1 MDRLSEGGCNLLK
14 LNKKI
19 LNTLK
24 FLFPVLLLLFIFFES
39 RKMIKNFDIHLIK
52 NHLDQINVH
61 NLIIIII
68 LGIIAVTPMILYDQV
83 LNRILQLGVP
93 KFEMA
98 KYSFTIN
105 TYSNFIGFGGVAGLS
120 LRTYFFKGKFKNRGK
135 LVKNIAQISLFYLV
149 GLSILSWVVSFGI
162 MQTTFL
168 AGMKWIKLA
177 VWGISLYA
185 PLLIF
190 LTKWREHKDDGQHF
204 QTVHILELALIS
216 ILEWMFA
223 ILLFLSIANILH
235 IHISFRELFPIFIV
249 ASCAGIVSMI
259 PGGIGSFDLVMLL
272 GFESIHIPT
281 ESILLILLFYRISY
295 YIVPFIIGTI
305 LLVKKLWNELDEPYR
320 QVIHF
325 LARNISHWIITI
337 LVFFSGIIL
346 LVSASLPG
354 VLERIKFL
362 REFLSFP
369 IMNLSHQ
376 LSVAAGLLLLF
387 LSRGIE
393 YRVKWAYYFTM
404 FMLIFA
410 AMLSI
415 TKSFNYEQ
423 AVFLIVVAFILW
435 LSKKSFYRIN
445 FVVTWGRAA
454 IDFVVIVFFIA
465 MYLFIGFMN
474 LPEHSEK
481 MKIPYFIRKYMIL
494 DPGDLFKSAI
504 LGLIIAMT
512 VIYFVYWLRKPYE
525 AQFRSSIHEEER
537 IMKHL
542 QKYGGTVLSH
552 LVFLH
557 DKMIYWSQSGNV
569 LFVFQKYADKLI
581 VLGDPVGDER
591 EFHDCIEEFHDV
603 ANLYGYTPV
612 YYEVNKEL
620 LPMLHENG
628 YDFFKLGEEA
638 YVNVE
643 EFSLSGKKMKNLR
656 AVKNKLEREG
666 FTFDVVQPP
675 FSEELMSRL
684 QFISEEWLQ
693 GRLEKGFSL
702 GFFDKDYLNLG
713 PIAIVKNEAGVPI
726 AFTSLMPK
734 YDDHET
740 LSLDLMRQL
749 SNVPPGIMDFM
760 FLHLFEWAGQKGYK
774 RFNIGMAPLA
784 NVGLSKYSFLG
795 EKLASQ
801 IYLHG
806 SFIYHFK
813 GLKNFKEKYA
823 DSWEPK
829 YMAYRKKTSLPLTM
843 IQVAL
848 LIAKKRPN
856 TEE

>member
-1 MDRLSEGGCNLLK
+1 MESGCNFLK
-14 LNKKI
+14 LNKKV

-24 FLFPVLLLLFIFFES
+24 FLFPVLLLLFIFLES
-39 RKMIKNFDIHLIK
+39 RKMIKNFDINLIK
-52 NHLDQINVH
+52 NHLDQLNVH
-61 NLIIIII
+61 NIIIIII
-68 LGIIAVTPMILYDQV
+68 LGIIAVTPMLFYDLV
-83 LNRILQLGVP
+83 LNRILNLGIP
-93 KFEMA
+93 KLEMA
-98 KYSFTIN
+98 KYSLTIN

-120 LRTYFFKGKFKNRGK
+120 LRTYFFKGKFKDRGK
-135 LVKNIAQISLFYLV
+135 LVKNIAQISLFYLA
-149 GLSILSWVVSFGI
+149 GLSILSWIVSLGI
-162 MQTTFL
+162 MQTSFL

-185 PLLIF
+185 PILIL
-190 LTKWREHKDDGQHF
+190 LTKLRERKDQGEHF
-204 QTVHILELALIS
+204 KTIYILELALIS
-216 ILEWMFA
+216 IFEWMFA
-223 ILLFLSIANILH
+223 ILLFLTIANILH
-235 IHISFRELFPIFIV
+235 IHITLRELFPIFIV

-259 PGGIGSFDLVMLL
+259 PGGIGSFDLIMLL
-272 GFESIHIPT
+272 GFESLHVPT
-281 ESILLILLFYRISY
+281 EKILLILLFYRISY
-295 YIVPFIIGTI
+295 YIIPFILGTI
-305 LLVKKLWNELDEPYR
+305 LFVKKLWNDLDEPYR

-346 LVSASLPG
+346 LISASLPG
-354 VLERIKFL
+354 VLERVKFL

-410 AMLSI
+410 AILSI
-415 TKSFNYEQ
+415 TKNLNYEQ
-423 AVFLIVVAFILW
+423 AIFLIIVAFILW

-454 IDFVVIVFFIA
+454 FDFLGILFFIIL
-465 MYLFIGFMN
+465 YFFIGYMN
-474 LPEHSEK
+474 LPQHSEK
-481 MKIPYFIRKYMIL
+481 MKIPHFIRKYMIL
-494 DPGDLFKSAI
+494 DPGDLFKSAV
-504 LGLIIAMT
+504 LGLIIALI
-512 VIYFVYWLRKPYE
+512 VIYFVYWLKKPYE
-525 AQFRSSIHEEER
+525 AQFPSSINETEK
-537 IMKHL
+537 IMEHL

-552 LVFLH
+552 LIFLH
-557 DKMIYWSQSGNV
+557 DKMIYWSRSGNV
-569 LFVFQKYADKLI
+569 LFAFQKYADKLV
-581 VLGDPVGDER
+581 VLGNPVGDHR

-612 YYEVNKEL
+612 YYEVTKEM

-638 YVNVE
+638 FVNVE

-666 FTFDVVQPP
+666 FSCNVLEPP
-675 FSEELMSRL
+675 FSDELLSRL
-684 QFISEEWLQ
+684 QFISEQWLQ

-713 PIAIVKNEAGVPI
+713 PIAVVKNEEGVPI

-734 YDDHET
+734 YDDHKT

-749 SNVPPGIMDFM
+749 SDIPPGIMDFM
-760 FLHLFEWAGQKGYK
+760 FIHLFEWAGQNGYSQ
-774 RFNIGMAPLA
+774 FNIGMAPLA

-823 DSWEPK
+823 DTWEPK

-848 LIAKKRPN
+848 LIAKKRPK
-856 TEE
+856 TD

>member
-1 MDRLSEGGCNLLK
+1 MK
-14 LNKKI
+14 LNKKV

-24 FLFPVLLLLFIFFES
+24 FLFPVLLLLFIFLES
-39 RKMIKNFDIHLIK
+39 RKMIKNFDINLIK
-52 NHLDQINVH
+52 NHLDQLNVH
-61 NLIIIII
+61 NIIIIII
-68 LGIIAVTPMILYDQV
+68 LGIIAVTPMLFYDLV
-83 LNRILQLGVP
+83 LNRILNLGIP
-93 KFEMA
+93 KLEMA
-98 KYSFTIN
+98 KYSLTIN

-120 LRTYFFKGKFKNRGK
+120 LRTYFFKGKFKDRGK
-135 LVKNIAQISLFYLV
+135 LVKNIAQISLFYLA
-149 GLSILSWVVSFGI
+149 GLSILSWIVSLGI
-162 MQTTFL
+162 MQTSFL

-185 PLLIF
+185 PILIL
-190 LTKWREHKDDGQHF
+190 LTKLRERKDQGEHF
-204 QTVHILELALIS
+204 KTIYILELALIS
-216 ILEWMFA
+216 IFEWMFA
-223 ILLFLSIANILH
+223 ILLFLTIANILH
-235 IHISFRELFPIFIV
+235 IHITLRELFPIFIV

-259 PGGIGSFDLVMLL
+259 PGGIGSFDLIMLL
-272 GFESIHIPT
+272 GFESLHVPT
-281 ESILLILLFYRISY
+281 EKILLILLFYRISY
-295 YIVPFIIGTI
+295 YIIPFILGTI
-305 LLVKKLWNELDEPYR
+305 LFVKKLWNDLDEPYR

-346 LVSASLPG
+346 LISASLPG
-354 VLERIKFL
+354 VLERVKFL

-410 AMLSI
+410 AILSI
-415 TKSFNYEQ
+415 TKNLNYEQ
-423 AVFLIVVAFILW
+423 AIFLIIVAFILW

-454 IDFVVIVFFIA
+454 FDFLGILFFIIL
-465 MYLFIGFMN
+465 YFFIGYMN
-474 LPEHSEK
+474 LPQHSEK
-481 MKIPYFIRKYMIL
+481 MKIPHFIRKYMIL
-494 DPGDLFKSAI
+494 DPGDLFKSAV
-504 LGLIIAMT
+504 LGLIIALI
-512 VIYFVYWLRKPYE
+512 VIYFVYWLKKPYE
-525 AQFRSSIHEEER
+525 AQFQSSINETEK
-537 IMKHL
+537 IMEHL

-552 LVFLH
+552 LIFLH
-557 DKMIYWSQSGNV
+557 DKMIYWSRSGNV
-569 LFVFQKYADKLI
+569 LFAFQKYADKLV
-581 VLGDPVGDER
+581 VLGNPVGDHR

-612 YYEVNKEL
+612 YYEVTKEM

-638 YVNVE
+638 FVNVE

-666 FTFDVVQPP
+666 FSCNVLEPP
-675 FSEELMSRL
+675 FSDELLTRL
-684 QFISEEWLQ
+684 QFISEQWLQ

-713 PIAIVKNEAGVPI
+713 PIAVVKNEEGVPI

-734 YDDHET
+734 YDDHKT

-749 SNVPPGIMDFM
+749 SDIPPGIMDFM
-760 FLHLFEWAGQKGYK
+760 FIHLFEWAGQNGYSQ
-774 RFNIGMAPLA
+774 FNIGMAPLA

-823 DSWEPK
+823 DTWEPK

-843 IQVAL
+843 FQVAL
-848 LIAKKRPN
+848 LIAKKRPK
-856 TEE
+856 TD

>member
-1 MDRLSEGGCNLLK
+1 MESGCNFLK
-14 LNKKI
+14 LNKKV

-24 FLFPVLLLLFIFFES
+24 FLFPVLLLLFIFLES
-39 RKMIKNFDIHLIK
+39 RKMIKNFDINLIK
-52 NHLDQINVH
+52 NHLDQLNVH
-61 NLIIIII
+61 NIIIIII
-68 LGIIAVTPMILYDQV
+68 LGIIAVTPMLFYDLV
-83 LNRILQLGVP
+83 LNRILNLGIP
-93 KFEMA
+93 KLEMA
-98 KYSFTIN
+98 KYSLTIN

-120 LRTYFFKGKFKNRGK
+120 LRTYFFKGKFKDRGK
-135 LVKNIAQISLFYLV
+135 LVKNIAQISLFYLA
-149 GLSILSWVVSFGI
+149 GLSILSWIVSLGI
-162 MQTTFL
+162 MQTSFL

-185 PLLIF
+185 PILIL
-190 LTKWREHKDDGQHF
+190 LTKLRERKDQGEHF
-204 QTVHILELALIS
+204 KTIYILELALIS
-216 ILEWMFA
+216 IFEWMFA
-223 ILLFLSIANILH
+223 ILLFLTIANILH
-235 IHISFRELFPIFIV
+235 IHITLRELFPIFIV

-259 PGGIGSFDLVMLL
+259 PGGIGSFDLIMLL
-272 GFESIHIPT
+272 GFESLHVPT
-281 ESILLILLFYRISY
+281 EKILLILLFYRISY
-295 YIVPFIIGTI
+295 YIIPFILGTI
-305 LLVKKLWNELDEPYR
+305 LFVKKLWNDLDEPYR

-346 LVSASLPG
+346 LISASLPG
-354 VLERIKFL
+354 VLERVKFL

-410 AMLSI
+410 AILSI
-415 TKSFNYEQ
+415 TKNLNYEQ
-423 AVFLIVVAFILW
+423 AIFLIIVAFILW

-454 IDFVVIVFFIA
+454 FDFLGILFFIIL
-465 MYLFIGFMN
+465 YFFIGYMN
-474 LPEHSEK
+474 LPQHSEK
-481 MKIPYFIRKYMIL
+481 MKIPHFIRKYMIL
-494 DPGDLFKSAI
+494 DPGDLFKSAV
-504 LGLIIAMT
+504 LGLIIALI
-512 VIYFVYWLRKPYE
+512 VIYFVYWLKKPYE
-525 AQFRSSIHEEER
+525 AQFQSSINETEK
-537 IMKHL
+537 IMEHL

-552 LVFLH
+552 LIFLH
-557 DKMIYWSQSGNV
+557 DKMIYWSRSGNV
-569 LFVFQKYADKLI
+569 LFAFQKYADKLV
-581 VLGDPVGDER
+581 VLGNPVGDHR

-612 YYEVNKEL
+612 YYEVTKEM

-638 YVNVE
+638 FVNVE

-666 FTFDVVQPP
+666 FSCNVLEPP
-675 FSEELMSRL
+675 FSDELLTRL
-684 QFISEEWLQ
+684 QFISEQWLQ

-713 PIAIVKNEAGVPI
+713 PIAVVKNEEGVPI

-734 YDDHET
+734 YDDHKT

-749 SNVPPGIMDFM
+749 SDIPPGIMDFM
-760 FLHLFEWAGQKGYK
+760 FIHLFEWAGQNGYSQ
-774 RFNIGMAPLA
+774 FNIGMAPLA

-823 DSWEPK
+823 DTWEPK

-843 IQVAL
+843 FQVAL
-848 LIAKKRPN
+848 LIAKKRPK
-856 TEE
+856 TD

>member
-1 MDRLSEGGCNLLK
+1 M
-14 LNKKI
+14 
-19 LNTLK
+19 NTLK
-24 FLFPVLLLLFIFFES
+24 FLFPVLLLLFIFLES
-39 RKMIKNFDIHLIK
+39 RKMIKNFDVNLIK

-61 NLIIIII
+61 NIVIIIV
-68 LGIIAVTPMILYDQV
+68 LGIIAVTPMIFYDLV
-83 LNRILQLGVP
+83 LNRILQLGIP

-98 KYSFTIN
+98 KYSLTIN

-120 LRTYFFKGKFKNRGK
+120 LRTYFFKGKFKDRGM
-135 LVKNIAQISLFYLV
+135 LVKNIAQISLYYLA
-149 GLSILSWVVSFGI
+149 GLSILSWIVSFGI
-162 MQTTFL
+162 MQTSFL

-185 PLLIF
+185 PILIL
-190 LTKWREHKDDGQHF
+190 LTKWRERKDEGEHF
-204 QTVHILELALIS
+204 KTVYILELALIS
-216 ILEWMFA
+216 IFEWMFA

-235 IHISFRELFPIFIV
+235 IHITLRELFPIFIV

-259 PGGIGSFDLVMLL
+259 PGGIGSFDLIMLL

-281 ESILLILLFYRISY
+281 EKILLILLFYRISY

-305 LLVKKLWNELDEPYR
+305 LFLKKLWKELDEPYR

-325 LARNISHWIITI
+325 LARNISHWVITI
-337 LVFFSGIIL
+337 LVFCSGIIL

-410 AMLSI
+410 AILSI
-415 TKSFNYEQ
+415 TKNLNYEQ
-423 AVFLIVVAFILW
+423 AVFLIIVAFILW

-454 IDFVVIVFFIA
+454 MDFLGIFFFIVL
-465 MYLFIGFMN
+465 YFFIGYMN

-504 LGLIIAMT
+504 LGLIIALI

-525 AQFRSSIHEEER
+525 AQFRSSIQEEDK
-537 IMKHL
+537 IMEHL
-542 QKYGGTVLSH
+542 QKFGGTVLSH
-552 LVFLH
+552 LIFLH
-557 DKMIYWSQSGNV
+557 DKMIYWSKSGNV
-569 LFVFQKYADKLI
+569 LFAFQKYADKLI
-581 VLGDPVGDER
+581 VLGSPIGDER

-612 YYEVNKEL
+612 YYEVTKEM

-656 AVKNKLEREG
+656 AVKNKLERDG
-666 FTFDVVQPP
+666 FSCIVLEPP
-675 FSEELMSRL
+675 YSEELLNRL

-713 PIAIVKNEAGVPI
+713 PIAIVKNEEEVPI

-734 YDDHET
+734 YDEHET

-848 LIAKKRPN
+848 LISKKRPK

>member
-1 MDRLSEGGCNLLK
+1 MESGCNFLK
-14 LNKKI
+14 LNKKV

-24 FLFPVLLLLFIFFES
+24 FLFPVLLLLFIFLES
-39 RKMIKNFDIHLIK
+39 RKMIKNFDINLIK
-52 NHLDQINVH
+52 NHLDQLNVH
-61 NLIIIII
+61 NIIIIII
-68 LGIIAVTPMILYDQV
+68 LGIIAVTPMLFYDLV
-83 LNRILQLGVP
+83 LNRILNLGIP
-93 KFEMA
+93 KLEMA
-98 KYSFTIN
+98 KYSLTIN

-120 LRTYFFKGKFKNRGK
+120 LRTYFFKGKFKDRGK
-135 LVKNIAQISLFYLV
+135 LVKNIAQISLFYLA
-149 GLSILSWVVSFGI
+149 GLSILSWIVSLGI
-162 MQTTFL
+162 MQTSFL

-185 PLLIF
+185 PILIL
-190 LTKWREHKDDGQHF
+190 LTKLRERKDQGEHF
-204 QTVHILELALIS
+204 KTIYILELALIS
-216 ILEWMFA
+216 IFEWMFA
-223 ILLFLSIANILH
+223 ILLFLTIANILH
-235 IHISFRELFPIFIV
+235 IHITLRELFPIFIV

-259 PGGIGSFDLVMLL
+259 PGGIGSFDLIMLL
-272 GFESIHIPT
+272 GFESLHVPT
-281 ESILLILLFYRISY
+281 EKILLILLFYRISY
-295 YIVPFIIGTI
+295 YIIPFILGTI
-305 LLVKKLWNELDEPYR
+305 LFVKKLWNDLDEPYR

-337 LVFFSGIIL
+337 LVLFSGIIL
-346 LVSASLPG
+346 LISASLPG
-354 VLERIKFL
+354 VLERVKFL

-410 AMLSI
+410 AILSI
-415 TKSFNYEQ
+415 TKNLNYEQ
-423 AVFLIVVAFILW
+423 AIFLIIVAFILW

-454 IDFVVIVFFIA
+454 FDFLGILFFIIL
-465 MYLFIGFMN
+465 YFFIGYMN
-474 LPEHSEK
+474 LPQHSEK
-481 MKIPYFIRKYMIL
+481 MKIPHFIRKYMIL
-494 DPGDLFKSAI
+494 DPGDLFKSAV
-504 LGLIIAMT
+504 LGLIIALI
-512 VIYFVYWLRKPYE
+512 VIYFVYWLKKPYE
-525 AQFRSSIHEEER
+525 AQFQSSINETEK
-537 IMKHL
+537 IMEHL

-552 LVFLH
+552 LIFLH
-557 DKMIYWSQSGNV
+557 DKMIYWSRSGNV
-569 LFVFQKYADKLI
+569 LFAFQKYADKLV
-581 VLGDPVGDER
+581 VLGNPVGDHR

-612 YYEVNKEL
+612 YYEVTKEM

-638 YVNVE
+638 FVNVE

-666 FTFDVVQPP
+666 FSCNVLEPP
-675 FSEELMSRL
+675 FSDELLTRL
-684 QFISEEWLQ
+684 QFISEQWLQ

-713 PIAIVKNEAGVPI
+713 PIAVVKNEEGVPI

-734 YDDHET
+734 YDDHKT

-749 SNVPPGIMDFM
+749 SDIPPGIMDFM
-760 FLHLFEWAGQKGYK
+760 FIHLFEWAGQNGYSQ
-774 RFNIGMAPLA
+774 FNIGMAPLA

-823 DSWEPK
+823 DTWEPK

-848 LIAKKRPN
+848 LIAKKRPK
-856 TEE
+856 TD

>member
-1 MDRLSEGGCNLLK
+1 MESGCNFLK
-14 LNKKI
+14 LNKKV

-24 FLFPVLLLLFIFFES
+24 FLFPVLLLLFIFLES
-39 RKMIKNFDIHLIK
+39 RKMIKNFDINLIK
-52 NHLDQINVH
+52 NHLDQLNVH
-61 NLIIIII
+61 NIIIIII
-68 LGIIAVTPMILYDQV
+68 LGIIAVTPMLFYDLV
-83 LNRILQLGVP
+83 LNRILNLGIP
-93 KFEMA
+93 KLEMA
-98 KYSFTIN
+98 KYSLTIN

-120 LRTYFFKGKFKNRGK
+120 LRTYFFKGKFKDRGK
-135 LVKNIAQISLFYLV
+135 LVKNIAQISLFYLA
-149 GLSILSWVVSFGI
+149 GLSILSWIVSLGI
-162 MQTTFL
+162 MQTSFL

-185 PLLIF
+185 PILIL
-190 LTKWREHKDDGQHF
+190 LTKLRERKDQGEHF
-204 QTVHILELALIS
+204 KTIYILELALIS
-216 ILEWMFA
+216 IFEWMFA
-223 ILLFLSIANILH
+223 ILLFLTIANILH
-235 IHISFRELFPIFIV
+235 IHITLRELFPIFIV

-259 PGGIGSFDLVMLL
+259 PGGIGSFDLIMLL
-272 GFESIHIPT
+272 GFESLHVPT
-281 ESILLILLFYRISY
+281 EKILLILLFYRISY
-295 YIVPFIIGTI
+295 YIIPFILGTI
-305 LLVKKLWNELDEPYR
+305 LFVKKLWNDLDEPYR

-346 LVSASLPG
+346 LISASLPG
-354 VLERIKFL
+354 VLERVKFL

-410 AMLSI
+410 AILSI
-415 TKSFNYEQ
+415 TKNLNYEQ
-423 AVFLIVVAFILW
+423 AIFLIIVAFILW

-454 IDFVVIVFFIA
+454 FDFLGILFFIIL
-465 MYLFIGFMN
+465 YFFIGYMN
-474 LPEHSEK
+474 LPQHSEK
-481 MKIPYFIRKYMIL
+481 MKIPHFIRKYMIL
-494 DPGDLFKSAI
+494 DPGDLFKSAV
-504 LGLIIAMT
+504 LGLIIALI
-512 VIYFVYWLRKPYE
+512 VIYFVYWLKKPYE
-525 AQFRSSIHEEER
+525 AQFQSSINETEK
-537 IMKHL
+537 IMEHL

-552 LVFLH
+552 LIFLH
-557 DKMIYWSQSGNV
+557 DKMIYWSRSGNV
-569 LFVFQKYADKLI
+569 LFAFQKYADKLV
-581 VLGDPVGDER
+581 VLGNPVGDHR

-612 YYEVNKEL
+612 YYEVTKEM

-638 YVNVE
+638 FVNVE

-666 FTFDVVQPP
+666 FSCNVLEPP
-675 FSEELMSRL
+675 FSDELLSRL
-684 QFISEEWLQ
+684 QFISEQWLQ

-713 PIAIVKNEAGVPI
+713 PIAVVKNEEGVPI

-734 YDDHET
+734 YDDHKT

-749 SNVPPGIMDFM
+749 SDIPPGIMDFM
-760 FLHLFEWAGQKGYK
+760 FIHLFEWAGQNGYSQ
-774 RFNIGMAPLA
+774 FNIGMAPLA

-823 DSWEPK
+823 DTWEPK

-848 LIAKKRPN
+848 LIAKKRPK
-856 TEE
+856 TD